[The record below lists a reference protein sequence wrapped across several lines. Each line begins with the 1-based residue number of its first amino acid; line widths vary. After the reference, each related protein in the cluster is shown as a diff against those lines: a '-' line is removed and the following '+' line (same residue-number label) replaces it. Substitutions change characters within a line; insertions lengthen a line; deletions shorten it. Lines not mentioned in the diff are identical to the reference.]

1 MASYESFCFILL
13 GYLLKQFLLKNSII
27 IFLYFMC
34 DLKLKIYKYVKIML
48 KINFKILKIK
58 KIELKFEEQFII
70 NIISFISY
78 T

>member
-1 MASYESFCFILL
+1 
-13 GYLLKQFLLKNSII
+13 
-27 IFLYFMC
+27 MC
-34 DLKLKIYKYVKIML
+34 DWKLKIYKYVKIML
-48 KINFKILKIK
+48 KINFKNK

>member
-1 MASYESFCFILL
+1 
-13 GYLLKQFLLKNSII
+13 
-27 IFLYFMC
+27 MC